1 MDMDELMSLLVK
13 DESPS
18 EVSDAIKDQLFSRTA
33 EKIQAF
39 RPQVAA
45 SVFDGDIDFDSEE
58 GEVEF
63 NNDVELELDPETEI
77 E

>member
-33 EKIQAF
+33 EKIQNV

-45 SVFDGDIDFDSEE
+45 SVFDGDIDFDTEE
-58 GEVEF
+58 DAEF
-63 NNDVELELDPETEI
+63 DSDVELELNPENEI

>member
-33 EKIQAF
+33 EKIQNF

-45 SVFDGDIDFDSEE
+45 SVFDGDIDFDTEE
-58 GEVEF
+58 DTEF
-63 NNDVELELDPETEI
+63 DGDVELELDPENEI

>member
-33 EKIQAF
+33 EKIQNV

-45 SVFDGDIDFDSEE
+45 SVFDGDINFDTEEDAEFDS
-58 GEVEF
+58 
-63 NNDVELELDPETEI
+63 DVELELDPENEI

>member
-1 MDMDELMSLLVK
+1 MDELMDLLVK

-18 EVSDAIKDQLFSRTA
+18 QISDGIKDILFAKSA
-33 EKIQAF
+33 EKIQNI

-45 SVFDGDIDFDSEE
+45 SLFDDGIDFDTDEDQSE
-58 GEVEF
+58 F
-63 NNDVELELDPETEI
+63 DSDVDLGGNEI

>member
-1 MDMDELMSLLVK
+1 MDMEELMDLLVK

-18 EVSDAIKDQLFSRTA
+18 QISDGIKDQLFARSA
-33 EKIQAF
+33 EKLQGV

-45 SVFDGDIDFDSEE
+45 SLFDDGIDFDAEEETSEFESDVDLDSEE
-58 GEVEF
+58 
-63 NNDVELELDPETEI
+63 I

>member
-33 EKIQAF
+33 EKIQSF

-63 NNDVELELDPETEI
+63 DNDVELELDPENEI

>member
-1 MDMDELMSLLVK
+1 MDMEELMDLIVK

-18 EVSDAIKDQLFSRTA
+18 QISDGIKDQLFSRSA
-33 EKIQAF
+33 EKIQNI

-45 SVFDGDIDFDSEE
+45 SIFDDGVDFDTDSATSE
-58 GEVEF
+58 F
-63 NNDVELELDPETEI
+63 DSDVNLDGEI

>member
-1 MDMDELMSLLVK
+1 MDMEELMDLLVK

-18 EVSDAIKDQLFSRTA
+18 QISDGIKDQLFARSA
-33 EKIQAF
+33 ERLQGV

-45 SVFDGDIDFDSEE
+45 SLFDDGVDFDAEEGTSEFESDVDLDSEE
-58 GEVEF
+58 
-63 NNDVELELDPETEI
+63 I

>member
-33 EKIQAF
+33 EKIQNI

-45 SVFDGDIDFDSEE
+45 SVFDGDIDFDAEE
-58 GEVEF
+58 DTEF
-63 NNDVELELDPETEI
+63 DGDVDLEIDPENEI

>member
-33 EKIQAF
+33 EKIQNI

-45 SVFDGDIDFDSEE
+45 SIFDDNVELGMEPEE
-58 GEVEF
+58 GESDTEF
-63 NNDVELELDPETEI
+63 QQDVDLDNEI
-77 E
+77 Q

>member
-33 EKIQAF
+33 EKIQNI

-45 SVFDGDIDFDSEE
+45 SIFDDNVD
-58 GEVEF
+58 
-63 NNDVELELDPETEI
+63 LDPQGEEPAEFDTDVDLDTE

>member
-45 SVFDGDIDFDSEE
+45 SVFDGDIDFDAEE
-58 GEVEF
+58 DTEF
-63 NNDVELELDPETEI
+63 DGDVDLEPDPENEI

>member
-18 EVSDAIKDQLFSRTA
+18 EVSDAIKDQLFARTA
-33 EKIQAF
+33 ERIQNV

-45 SVFDGDIDFDSEE
+45 SIFDDGIDLDSQGEESTEFDSDVDLDSEE
-58 GEVEF
+58 
-63 NNDVELELDPETEI
+63 
-77 E
+77 

>member
-1 MDMDELMSLLVK
+1 MDMEELMDLIVK

-18 EVSDAIKDQLFSRTA
+18 QISDGIKDQLFSRSA
-33 EKIQAF
+33 ERIQGI

-45 SVFDGDIDFDSEE
+45 SLFDDGIDFDADSSTSE
-58 GEVEF
+58 F
-63 NNDVELELDPETEI
+63 DSDVDLDGDEI

>member
-33 EKIQAF
+33 EKIQNI

-63 NNDVELELDPETEI
+63 DNDVELELDPETEI

>member
-1 MDMDELMSLLVK
+1 MDMEELMDLIVK

-18 EVSDAIKDQLFSRTA
+18 QISDGIKDQLFSRSA
-33 EKIQAF
+33 ERIQGI

-45 SVFDGDIDFDSEE
+45 SLFDDGIDFDADSATSE
-58 GEVEF
+58 F
-63 NNDVELELDPETEI
+63 DSDVDLDGDEI

>member
-33 EKIQAF
+33 EKIQNV

-45 SVFDGDIDFDSEE
+45 SVFDGDLDYDAEE
-58 GEVEF
+58 ELEIE
-63 NNDVELELDPETEI
+63 NDVEAELDPENEI

>member
-1 MDMDELMSLLVK
+1 MDMDELMNLLVK

-33 EKIQAF
+33 EKIQSI
-39 RPQVAA
+39 RPDVVA
-45 SVFDGDIDFDSEE
+45 SIFDDDVNLDSEE
-58 GEVEF
+58 EVEF
-63 NNDVELELDPETEI
+63 DSDINLDNEI

>member
-18 EVSDAIKDQLFSRTA
+18 EVSDAIKDQLFARTA
-33 EKIQAF
+33 EKIQSV

-45 SVFDGDIDFDSEE
+45 SVFDDSVDLDSQSEPFESEE
-58 GEVEF
+58 NV
-63 NNDVELELDPETEI
+63 DLDS
-77 E
+77 

>member
-33 EKIQAF
+33 EKIQNV

-45 SVFDGDIDFDSEE
+45 SIFDDGIDLDSQ
-58 GEVEF
+58 GEVPTEF
-63 NNDVELELDPETEI
+63 DTDVHLDYEE
-77 E
+77 

>member
-33 EKIQAF
+33 EKIQSF

-45 SVFDGDIDFDSEE
+45 SVFDGDIDFDAEE
-58 GEVEF
+58 DTEF
-63 NNDVELELDPETEI
+63 SDDVELELDPENEI

>member
-1 MDMDELMSLLVK
+1 MDMDELMDLIVK

-18 EVSDAIKDQLFSRTA
+18 QISDGIKDQLFSRSA
-33 EKIQAF
+33 ERIQGI

-45 SVFDGDIDFDSEE
+45 SLFDDGIDFDTDSSTSE
-58 GEVEF
+58 F
-63 NNDVELELDPETEI
+63 DSDVNLDNEI

>member
-1 MDMDELMSLLVK
+1 MDMEELMDLIVK

-18 EVSDAIKDQLFSRTA
+18 QISDGIKDQLFSRSA
-33 EKIQAF
+33 ERIQGI

-45 SVFDGDIDFDSEE
+45 SLFDDGIDFDADQSTSE
-58 GEVEF
+58 F
-63 NNDVELELDPETEI
+63 DSDVDLGGDEI

>member
-33 EKIQAF
+33 ERIQNI

-45 SVFDGDIDFDSEE
+45 SIFDDNVDLDTQDEEPTEFDTD
-58 GEVEF
+58 VDL
-63 NNDVELELDPETEI
+63 DVEE
-77 E
+77 

>member
-1 MDMDELMSLLVK
+1 MDMEELMDLMVK

-18 EVSDAIKDQLFSRTA
+18 QISDGIKDQLFARSA
-33 EKIQAF
+33 EKLQGI

-45 SVFDGDIDFDSEE
+45 SLFDDGVDFDAEEETSEFESDVDLDSEE
-58 GEVEF
+58 
-63 NNDVELELDPETEI
+63 I

>member
-45 SVFDGDIDFDSEE
+45 SVFDGDIDFDAEE
-58 GEVEF
+58 DTEF
-63 NNDVELELDPETEI
+63 DGDVNLEADPENEI

>member
-18 EVSDAIKDQLFSRTA
+18 EVSDAIKDQLFARTA
-33 EKIQAF
+33 ERIQNV

-45 SVFDGDIDFDSEE
+45 SIFDDGIDLDSQGEEPTEFDSDVDLDSEE
-58 GEVEF
+58 
-63 NNDVELELDPETEI
+63 
-77 E
+77 